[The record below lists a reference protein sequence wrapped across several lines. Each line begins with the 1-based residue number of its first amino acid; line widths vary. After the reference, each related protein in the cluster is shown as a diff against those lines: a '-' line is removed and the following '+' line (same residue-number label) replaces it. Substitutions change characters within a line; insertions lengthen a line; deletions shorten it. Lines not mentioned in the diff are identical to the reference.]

1 MDMYA
6 KVLKRI
12 LDFLLSLAA
21 VILLSPVYLILTVTG
36 AAAMKGNPFFTQAR
50 PGRHE
55 KIFRLIK
62 FRSMT
67 NEKGSDGKLLPDA
80 QRLKPYG
87 RFLRASSLD
96 ELPELFNILKG
107 DMAIVGPRPLLVRDM
122 VFMTSEQRR
131 RHAVRQ
137 GLTGLAQVNGRNAMT
152 WEQKL
157 DYDLQYVRDIS
168 FRRDLQIVLKT
179 VMKVLQRDG
188 ITEEGQATAM
198 DFGDSLLHDGKIS
211 REYYQRKQAEASQ
224 LIVAAPSRSSLA

>member
-21 VILLSPVYLILTVTG
+21 VILLSPVYLILAVTG
-36 AAAMKGNPFFTQAR
+36 AAAMRGNPFFTQAR

-67 NEKGSDGKLLPDA
+67 NEKGPDGKLLPDA

-96 ELPELFNILKG
+96 ELPELFNILLG
-107 DMAIVGPRPLLVRDM
+107 QMALVGPRPLLVQYLPYY
-122 VFMTSEQRR
+122 TEEEKH
-131 RHAVRQ
+131 RHDVRP
-137 GLTGLAQVNGRNAMT
+137 GLTGLAQVNGRNLIG
-152 WEQKL
+152 WDERL
-157 DYDLQYVRDIS
+157 RYDTEYVKHIT
-168 FRRDLQIVLKT
+168 FAGDLRIVLKT
-179 VMKVLQRDG
+179 VRKVFTHEDLAVDTDTAETYLDEERRGTLRDQS
-188 ITEEGQATAM
+188 IQA
-198 DFGDSLLHDGKIS
+198 
-211 REYYQRKQAEASQ
+211 
-224 LIVAAPSRSSLA
+224 